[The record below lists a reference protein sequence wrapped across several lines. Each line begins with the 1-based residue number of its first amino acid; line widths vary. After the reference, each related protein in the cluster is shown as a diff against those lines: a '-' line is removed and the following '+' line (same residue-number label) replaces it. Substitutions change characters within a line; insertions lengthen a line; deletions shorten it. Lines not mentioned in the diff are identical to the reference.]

1 MEETRSEN
9 GERNQDQEG
18 ATKGSGQQI
27 DTGGGSYIAGGV
39 DTRGG
44 DFIGRDQ
51 VVITEEKS
59 YDVTGLANPYL
70 GLRSFTYDDRA
81 SFAGREKLIEDA
93 LEKIANPTQ
102 RQTLTFITGASGSG
116 KSSFAQAGL
125 IPALEVYY
133 HERHK
138 TVRRGR
144 FQPGSDP
151 LAMLADGLSQL
162 GLREP
167 AASDLDHFTSA
178 EFSGYFE
185 KNTSADE
192 VNLLLIDQFE
202 ELFTTA
208 DAQKREQFI
217 ELISNSESFENI
229 RTHIIATLRSD
240 YLKEISEI
248 GPLWELAS
256 IGVVV
261 RAMNAEEMKDAIQRP
276 LQAAAES
283 DEQYRDKRFEP
294 GLIEELAQEA
304 SQEATYLPLLQVTLE
319 ELWRNNKLKLENY
332 QGLTTAISQRADK
345 VYKFEDYDDS
355 DPLDERPQQDRDEIL
370 SIFLDLVSVSMDD
383 KPERDVRRSR
393 AREDLESVASLRDRL
408 INDLIQSRLL
418 SVHVEKI
425 GTDQVDVEFVNIIHD
440 TLILNWELLMKS
452 IQEKRDQLKRRIRF
466 EQELFTWKNENNSED
481 YLLTGSHLREAR
493 DLSASSDIAL
503 QNDMA
508 KEFFEKSL
516 QNERSRQRRSM
527 FWRSLPAGS
536 IGGGIGFSL
545 ASILILFNQRIEDTL
560 IFLLA
565 TLIIYFLIGLFSVGL
580 FSSLGIVLARTIPQK
595 FPQLARWILGGLGG
609 VLGFSIAV
617 VAFNSFWVT
626 QERDPLG
633 LVILEGFLWGLAS
646 GLSITWAVFSR
657 RLFWIKVLPVG
668 LLGGFALTVGESIGK
683 SFLIHNPVENPA
695 TWQIFIA
702 GALVP
707 VCILAA
713 LSLTNRGSRP
723 GED

>member
-1 MEETRSEN
+1 
-9 GERNQDQEG
+9 
-18 ATKGSGQQI
+18 
-27 DTGGGSYIAGGV
+27 
-39 DTRGG
+39 
-44 DFIGRDQ
+44 
-51 VVITEEKS
+51 
-59 YDVTGLANPYL
+59 
-70 GLRSFTYDDRA
+70 
-81 SFAGREKLIEDA
+81 
-93 LEKIANPTQ
+93 
-102 RQTLTFITGASGSG
+102 
-116 KSSFAQAGL
+116 
-125 IPALEVYY
+125 
-133 HERHK
+133 
-138 TVRRGR
+138 
-144 FQPGSDP
+144 
-151 LAMLADGLSQL
+151 ML
-162 GLREP
+162 
-167 AASDLDHFTSA
+167 
-178 EFSGYFE
+178 
-185 KNTSADE
+185 
-192 VNLLLIDQFE
+192 VIDQFE

-217 ELISNSESFENI
+217 ELISNLGSFENI
-229 RTHIIATLRSD
+229 RTHFIATLRSD

-370 SIFLDLVSVSMDD
+370 NIFLDLVSVSMDD

-393 AREDLESVASLRDRL
+393 AREELESVASLRDRL

-425 GTDQVDVEFVNIIHD
+425 GADQVGVEFVNIIHD

-452 IQEKRDQLKRRIRF
+452 IHEKRDQLKRRIRF

-503 QNDMA
+503 QNESA
-508 KEFFEKSL
+508 NRFYTQSIQK
-516 QNERSRQRRSM
+516 ERSRQRRTL
-527 FWRSLPAGS
+527 FLRNLPMGAV
-536 IGGGIGFSL
+536 GGGIGFSL
-545 ASILILFNQRIEDTL
+545 ASLTILYNQRIEDPL
-560 IFLLA
+560 FFILA
-565 TLIIYFLIGLFSVGL
+565 ALIIYFAIGLFSVGL
-580 FSSLGIVLARTIPQK
+580 FSSLGVTLAQALSQK
-595 FPQLARWILGGLGG
+595 SPPLARWFLGGLGG

-617 VAFNSFWVT
+617 IAFNTLFASSSQV
-626 QERDPLG
+626 RDPLG
-633 LVILEGFLWGLAS
+633 LVLLEGILWGLAS
-646 GLSITWAVFSR
+646 GLSLTWATFSGR
-657 RLFWIKVLPVG
+657 QFWMKLLLVS
-668 LLGGFALTVGESIGK
+668 LLGGASLIIGEFIGNA
-683 SFLIHNPVENPA
+683 FLIPNAVNDPSD
-695 TWQIFIA
+695 WQIFIA

-707 VCILAA
+707 ACIFAA
-713 LSLTNRGSRP
+713 LSLANRQSRL